1 MTGLIIRWLIN
12 AAALFV
18 TTYVLAGVNV
28 TGFGSALV
36 AAAVL
41 GIVNAFIRP
50 ILILLTLPLNMLT
63 LGLLTFVINGL
74 MLWMVSSVVVGFEVD
89 GFLNAVVGS
98 LILSL
103 VSGLISWVVRDR

>member
-12 AAALFV
+12 AAALFI
-18 TTYVLAGVNV
+18 TTYILEGVNV

-50 ILILLTLPLNMLT
+50 ILIFLTLPLNILT
-63 LGLLTFVINGL
+63 LGLLTFIINGL
-74 MLWMVSSVVVGFEVD
+74 MLWMVSTVVIGFEVH
-89 GFLNAVVGS
+89 GFFNAVVGS

-103 VSGLISWVVRDR
+103 VSGLISWAVRDR